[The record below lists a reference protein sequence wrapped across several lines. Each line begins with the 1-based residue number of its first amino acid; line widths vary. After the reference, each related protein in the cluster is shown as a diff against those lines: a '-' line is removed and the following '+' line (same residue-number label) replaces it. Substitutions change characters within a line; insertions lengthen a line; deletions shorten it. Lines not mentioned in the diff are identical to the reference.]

1 MYLVQQGKRKAK
13 VTGTAWAAFGKG
25 LAMKD
30 QLEIVGIGMSVLDVL
45 LRYNRIPTWE
55 RSAPLM
61 EFRLAGGG
69 NVATAMVA
77 ASRLGARVGF
87 ISTEGND
94 EVADI
99 KRRLLEKEG
108 LDLSRMVVR
117 DEPEDQ
123 VVAVYVDAETG
134 EMQFS
139 GLKRYGSIQLRV
151 DELDKDYILSADYL
165 HLDGHHFTAGVQ
177 AAQWMKE
184 AGKMVM
190 LDIIRASS
198 GRVADRHLAML
209 PYVDVLISG
218 AGVGKALTG
227 RDDIYSAGRGV
238 LEMGPRIFVETV
250 GLDGCYTVTANEQF
264 HTPAFPVDVIDTT
277 GAGDVF
283 HGAYLIGLQH
293 RWPLKQIAQ
302 FSSAVSALKCTRLG
316 GRDGIPTM
324 TEAIDFLNARG
335 ISLPK

>member
-1 MYLVQQGKRKAK
+1 
-13 VTGTAWAAFGKG
+13 
-25 LAMKD
+25 
-30 QLEIVGIGMSVLDVL
+30 
-45 LRYNRIPTWE
+45 
-55 RSAPLM
+55 
-61 EFRLAGGG
+61 
-69 NVATAMVA
+69 
-77 ASRLGARVGF
+77 
-87 ISTEGND
+87 
-94 EVADI
+94 
-99 KRRLLEKEG
+99 
-108 LDLSRMVVR
+108 
-117 DEPEDQ
+117 
-123 VVAVYVDAETG
+123 
-134 EMQFS
+134 
-139 GLKRYGSIQLRV
+139 
-151 DELDKDYILSADYL
+151 
-165 HLDGHHFTAGVQ
+165 
-177 AAQWMKE
+177 
-184 AGKMVM
+184 MVM